1 MSEESAQ
8 RSATLPRQAR
18 LFVAAVSFLGV
29 AAVAHSVSVIWYA
42 TLPGVWLLFAVLTVL
57 SGTLT
62 IKIPAIQSRF
72 SGSEVFAFTSVL
84 LFGPE
89 VGALVLALDGLR
101 ISFLWKM
108 NAAQTL
114 FNFANLGLS
123 MWVSARL
130 FFALSG
136 LGPLYGH
143 TAPPST
149 IVLFLAVMA
158 GCYFLLNTGLTATAV
173 ALSGRRSVRA
183 TWVEHYWLLLP
194 SYFAGA
200 SVALLLVL
208 AFREVQFVAIALII
222 PLLLISYLTL
232 QSSYGRLE
240 DAKAH
245 VTELNRLLM
254 STVETLATAIDAK
267 DEVTHDH
274 VRRVQQGTMALARIM
289 GVTDAPMLQA
299 IEAAALLHDTGKIAV
314 PEHILNK
321 PGKLTPAEFEKMKLH
336 APIGA
341 EILSS
346 IDFPFPVVPIV
357 RHHHENWDG
366 TGYPDRLIG
375 DAIPLGARILSVVD
389 CFDALTSDRPYRRRM
404 TEEQALTILR
414 ERRGTMYDPAV
425 VDAFMADYARI
436 MPASSATLHPATRA
450 IGEARAQSRENR
462 AAEPPVASEPAVSD
476 GLLAVTSLARALSGQ
491 ARVAD
496 VGALLWTS
504 LRQVLPCEAMAIFLP
519 DEETDEVVLR
529 YATGAQARAMKGIRK
544 ATGAGIAGWCAVN
557 RRPAV
562 NADPAPDLGL
572 KASETAA
579 SLGSCL
585 ALPLVDGD
593 QFVAVLSLYRV
604 RRNSFT
610 EDDLRLVE
618 LLAPRVAASLN
629 AAIDIDT
636 DDAVAQPAAAPSLRL
651 IRPGAR

>member
-1 MSEESAQ
+1 MSEGPAK
-8 RSATLPRQAR
+8 RSPAKLPPQAR
-18 LFVAAVSFLGV
+18 LFVAGVSLLGV
-29 AAVAHSVSVIWYA
+29 AVVARSVGVIWHA
-42 TLPGVWLLFAVLTVL
+42 TLPGVWLVFAVLTVL
-57 SGTLT
+57 SGTLS
-62 IKIPAIQSRF
+62 IKIPSIQSRF
-72 SGSEVFAFTSVL
+72 SASEVFAFTSVL

-108 NAAQTL
+108 NAPQTV

-143 TAPPST
+143 SAPSAT

-158 GCYFLLNTGLTATAV
+158 VCYFALNTGLTATAI
-173 ALSGRRSVRA
+173 ALTGRRSLSA
-183 TWVEHYWLLLP
+183 TWVEHYWPLLP
-194 SYFAGA
+194 NYLAGA
-200 SVALLLVL
+200 SIALLLVL
-208 AFREVQFVAIALII
+208 AFREVQFMAIALIV

-232 QSSYGRLE
+232 RSSYGRLD

-267 DEVTHDH
+267 DEVTHNH
-274 VRRVQQGTMALARIM
+274 VRRVQQGTMALAQAV
-289 GVTDAPMLQA
+289 GVTDPQILQA

-404 TEEQALTILR
+404 TDEQALTILR

-425 VDAFMADYARI
+425 VDAFMSDYTRI
-436 MPASSATLHPATRA
+436 MPASSATVHPATRA
-450 IGEARAQSRENR
+450 IGGARAQNREER
-462 AAEPPVASEPAVSD
+462 ATEPMVVIEPTVSD
-476 GLLAVTSLARALSGQ
+476 GLLAVTSLARALTGE

-504 LRQVLPCEAMAIFLP
+504 LRQVLPCDAMGIFLP
-519 DEETDEVVLR
+519 DEERDEVALR
-529 YATGAQARAMKGIRK
+529 YAAGAHAATMKGIRK
-544 ATGAGIAGWCAVN
+544 ATGDGIAGWCAVN
-557 RRPAV
+557 LRPAV
-562 NADPAPDLGL
+562 NADPALDLGG
-572 KASETAA
+572 KVTETPCLA
-579 SLGSCL
+579 SCL

-593 QFVAVLSLYRV
+593 DFVAVLTLYRT

-610 EDDLRLVE
+610 EDDLRLLE

-629 AAIDIDT
+629 AAIDT
-636 DDAVAQPAAAPSLRL
+636 DDTIAQPSPAPSLRL
-651 IRPGAR
+651 IRTGAR